1 MSCFSVLLLLFFMC
15 IGPPGRPVTL
25 ADGAFLYPKQKFIY
39 LVYKREKEKEKSIK
53 LLNGKFF

>member
-1 MSCFSVLLLLFFMC
+1 MY
-15 IGPPGRPVTL
+15 IGPPGRAVIL

-39 LVYKREKEKEKSIK
+39 QVYKREKEKEESIK